1 MKKIIFVVI
10 LIFVLVFIIY
20 QANDNELID
29 YMSLGDSI
37 NEGINSYGNHSYGYN
52 DYLKSYLENNDLLH
66 KYNAY
71 YSKNNYTIID
81 LLDDINDN
89 KSILYDDKNYN
100 IKKELREADLV
111 TIAIGMD
118 ELVEILNNN
127 DLSNFTN
134 IKSKLDTLVNNMDS
148 LLKNITS
155 LSKTKIVLIGY
166 YNPYEDSKELNRIFA
181 YLNDKYQS
189 LANKYKIIY
198 VDIYNI
204 IKQDKNYLPNDKDYH
219 LTSRGYLKIANEVI
233 KKIEKNL

>member
-1 MKKIIFVVI
+1 MKKILVI
-10 LIFVLVFIIY
+10 VLIFVLVFVIY
-20 QANDNELID
+20 KANDNELID

-66 KYNAY
+66 KYNSY
-71 YSKNNYTIID
+71 YSKNNYTILELI
-81 LLDDINDN
+81 DDIKDD
-89 KSILYDDKNYN
+89 KSVLYDDKTYN

-118 ELVEILNNN
+118 ELVEILNTKA
-127 DLSNFTN
+127 DLDN
-134 IKSKLDTLVNNMDS
+134 IKPKLNTMISNMDT

-166 YNPYEDSKELNRIFA
+166 YNPYQDTKETSRIFA
-181 YLNDKYQS
+181 YLNDKYKT
-189 LANKYKIIY
+189 LADKYKITY
-198 VDIYNI
+198 VDIYNA
-204 IKQDKNYLPNDKDYH
+204 IKHDKTYLPNEKDYH

-233 KKIEKNL
+233 KKIENTL

>member
-1 MKKIIFVVI
+1 MKKILVVI

-20 QANDNELID
+20 KANDNELID

-66 KYNAY
+66 KYNSY
-71 YSKNNYTIID
+71 YSKNNYTI
-81 LLDDINDN
+81 LELVDDIKDD
-89 KSILYDDKNYN
+89 KSVLYDDKTYN

-118 ELVEILNNN
+118 ELVEILNMKA
-127 DLSNFTN
+127 DLDT
-134 IKSKLDTLVNNMDS
+134 IKPKLDTMIGNMDT

-155 LSKTKIVLIGY
+155 LSKTKIILIGY
-166 YNPYEDSKELNRIFA
+166 YNPYQDTKESSRIFA
-181 YLNDKYQS
+181 YLNDKYKS
-189 LANKYKIIY
+189 LANKYKITY
-198 VDIYNI
+198 VDIYNV
-204 IKQDKNYLPNDKDYH
+204 IKQDKTYLPNEKDYH

-233 KKIEKNL
+233 KKIEKTL